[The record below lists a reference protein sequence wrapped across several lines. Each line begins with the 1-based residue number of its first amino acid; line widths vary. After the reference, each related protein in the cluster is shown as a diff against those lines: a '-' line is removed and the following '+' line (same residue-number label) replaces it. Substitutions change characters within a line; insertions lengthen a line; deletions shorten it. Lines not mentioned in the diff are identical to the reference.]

1 MRPIAYEVSNR
12 PKPNDDVAFM
22 IGELTF
28 AAVFLA
34 GIISFLSPCVL
45 PLVPAY
51 LTYMTGASLEE
62 LSGEERGSKLQRFL
76 LIQSIAFVIGITL
89 VFVLLGATATQISLV
104 LRQYA
109 SILSIVAGVA
119 IIIMGLHFLGLW
131 RWSLLYRQARI
142 EGPKTAAGPGGALAM
157 GLAFGFAWTP
167 CIGPILGAVLA
178 VAASRD
184 TVGQGASLLLVYA
197 LGMGV
202 PFILAALAIGP
213 FTGFLSKF
221 RGHMQTMERATGALL
236 VATGTA
242 FLMGWHTIFANWM
255 LERFPGLVALT

>member
-1 MRPIAYEVSNR
+1 
-12 PKPNDDVAFM
+12 M

-34 GIISFLSPCVL
+34 GVISFLSPCVL

-62 LSGEERGSKLQRFL
+62 LSDDARSAKLSRFL
-76 LIQSIAFVIGITL
+76 LIQSVAFVVGISL
-89 VFVLLGATATQISLV
+89 VFVLLGATATQISLL
-104 LRQYA
+104 LRQYSA
-109 SILSIVAGVA
+109 ILSIVAGIA
-119 IIIMGLHFLGLW
+119 IIIMGLHFLGVF
-131 RWSLLYRQARI
+131 RWSLLYRQAKI
-142 EGPKTAAGPGGALAM
+142 EGPKSTSGPGGALAM

-178 VAASRD
+178 VAASRE

-197 LGMGV
+197 LGMGL
-202 PFILAALAIGP
+202 PFILAALAVGP
-213 FTGFLSKF
+213 FTRFLGKF
-221 RGHMQTMERATGALL
+221 REHMQTMERATGALL

-242 FLMGWHTIFANWM
+242 FLLGWHTILANWM
-255 LERFPGLVALT
+255 LDRFPGLVALT

>member
-1 MRPIAYEVSNR
+1 ML
-12 PKPNDDVAFM
+12 
-22 IGELTF
+22 GELTL

-34 GIISFLSPCVL
+34 GVISFLSPCVL

-62 LSGEERGSKLQRFL
+62 LSDEQRSARLSRFL
-76 LIQSIAFVIGITL
+76 LVQSIAFVIGITL
-89 VFVLLGATATQISLV
+89 VFVLLGATATQISLL

-109 SILSIVAGVA
+109 SIISIVAGIA
-119 IIIMGLHFLGLW
+119 IIAMGLHFLGVW

-142 EGPKTAAGPGGALAM
+142 EGPKTTTGPGGALAM

-178 VAASRD
+178 VAASRE
-184 TVGQGASLLLVYA
+184 TVGQGAGMLLVYA
-197 LGMGV
+197 FGMGV
-202 PFILAALAIGP
+202 PFILSALAVGP
-213 FTGFLSKF
+213 FTRFLAKF
-221 RGHMQTMERATGALL
+221 RQHMATMERATGALL
-236 VATGTA
+236 VATGAA
-242 FLMGWHTIFANWM
+242 FLLGWHTILANWM

>member
-1 MRPIAYEVSNR
+1 ML
-12 PKPNDDVAFM
+12 
-22 IGELTF
+22 GELTF

-62 LSGEERGSKLQRFL
+62 LADDQRSARLTRFL
-76 LIQSIAFVIGITL
+76 LLQSVAFVVGIAL

-109 SILSIVAGVA
+109 SILSIVAGIA
-119 IIIMGLHFLGLW
+119 IIIMGLHFLGVL
-131 RWSLLYRQARI
+131 RWSFLYRQARM
-142 EGPKTAAGPGGALAM
+142 EGPKSSAGPGGALAM

-184 TVGQGASLLLVYA
+184 TVGQGAALLLVYA

-202 PFILAALAIGP
+202 PFILAALAVGP
-213 FTGFLSKF
+213 FTRFLGKF
-221 RGHMQTMERATGALL
+221 SQHMQTMERATGALL
-236 VATGTA
+236 VVTGAA
-242 FLMGWHTIFANWM
+242 FLLGWHTILANWM
-255 LERFPGLVALT
+255 LEQFPGLVALT

>member
-1 MRPIAYEVSNR
+1 ML
-12 PKPNDDVAFM
+12 
-22 IGELTF
+22 GELTI
-28 AAVFLA
+28 AAVFVA

-62 LSGEERGSKLQRFL
+62 LSSEERNPRLSRFL
-76 LIQSIAFVIGITL
+76 LVQALAFVLGIAL
-89 VFVLLGATATQISLV
+89 IFVLLGATATQISLL

-109 SILSIVAGVA
+109 SVLSIVAGLA
-119 IIIMGLHFLGLW
+119 IILMGLHFLGVL
-131 RWSLLYRQARI
+131 RWSMLYRQARLD
-142 EGPKTAAGPGGALAM
+142 GPKSTTGPLGALGM

-178 VAASRD
+178 VAASRE
-184 TVGQGASLLLVYA
+184 TVGQGTGLLLVYA

-202 PFILAALAIGP
+202 PFILAALAVGP
-213 FTGFLSKF
+213 FTRFLSRF
-221 RGHMQTMERATGALL
+221 RQHMGAIERATGALL
-236 VATGTA
+236 VATGAA
-242 FLMGWHTIFANWM
+242 FLLGWHTIFANWL

>member
-1 MRPIAYEVSNR
+1 ML
-12 PKPNDDVAFM
+12 
-22 IGELTF
+22 GELTF

-51 LTYMTGASLEE
+51 LTYMTGTSLEE
-62 LSGEERGSKLQRFL
+62 LADDRRSAHLTRFL
-76 LIQSIAFVIGITL
+76 LLQSVAFVIGIAL
-89 VFVLLGATATQISLV
+89 VFVLLGATATQLSLV

-109 SILSIVAGVA
+109 SILSIVAGIA
-119 IIIMGLHFLGLW
+119 IIIMGLHFLGVF
-131 RWSLLYRQARI
+131 RWSFLYRQARMD
-142 EGPKTAAGPGGALAM
+142 GPKASTGPGGALAM

-178 VAASRD
+178 VAASRN
-184 TVGQGASLLLVYA
+184 TVGQGAALLLVYA

-202 PFILAALAIGP
+202 PFILAALAVGP
-213 FTGFLSKF
+213 FTRFLGKF
-221 RGHMQTMERATGALL
+221 RQHMKTMERATGALL

-242 FLMGWHTIFANWM
+242 FLLGWHTIFANWM
-255 LERFPGLVALT
+255 LEQFPGLVALT

>member
-1 MRPIAYEVSNR
+1 ML
-12 PKPNDDVAFM
+12 
-22 IGELTF
+22 GELTF
-28 AAVFLA
+28 AAVFVA

-62 LSGEERGSKLQRFL
+62 LADDQRSARLTRFL
-76 LIQSIAFVIGITL
+76 LLQSVAFVIGIAL
-89 VFVLLGATATQISLV
+89 VFVLLGATATQLSLF

-109 SILSIVAGVA
+109 SILSIVAGIA
-119 IIIMGLHFLGLW
+119 IIIMGLHFLGVF
-131 RWSLLYRQARI
+131 RWSFLYRQARM
-142 EGPKTAAGPGGALAM
+142 EGPKTSAGPGGALTM

-184 TVGQGASLLLVYA
+184 TVGQGAALLLVYA

-202 PFILAALAIGP
+202 PFILAALAVGP
-213 FTGFLSKF
+213 FTRFLGKF
-221 RGHMQTMERATGALL
+221 RQHMQTMERATGALL
-236 VATGTA
+236 VATGAA
-242 FLMGWHTIFANWM
+242 FLLGWHTIFANWM
-255 LERFPGLVALT
+255 LEQFPGLVALT

>member
-1 MRPIAYEVSNR
+1 MS
-12 PKPNDDVAFM
+12 
-22 IGELTF
+22 GELTY
-28 AAVFLA
+28 AAVLLA

-62 LSGEERGSKLQRFL
+62 LSHRQRSVGLNRFL
-76 LIQSIAFVIGITL
+76 LVQSLAFVVGIAL
-89 VFVLLGATATQISLV
+89 IFVLLGATATQISLV

-109 SILSIVAGVA
+109 SILSIVAGIA
-119 IIIMGLHFLGLW
+119 IIVMGLNFLGLFKL
-131 RWSLLYRQARI
+131 SMLYRQARLD
-142 EGPKTAAGPGGALAM
+142 GPRTTSGPLGALGM

-197 LGMGV
+197 LGMGL
-202 PFILAALAIGP
+202 PFVAAGMAIGP
-213 FTGFLSKF
+213 FSRFLTRF
-221 RGHMQTMERATGALL
+221 RNHMATLERASGVLL
-236 VATGTA
+236 VATGAA
-242 FLMGWHTIFANWM
+242 FLLGWHTVLANWM
-255 LERFPGLVALT
+255 LDQFPGLVALT

>member
-1 MRPIAYEVSNR
+1 ML
-12 PKPNDDVAFM
+12 
-22 IGELTF
+22 GELTL

-34 GIISFLSPCVL
+34 GVISFLSPCVL

-62 LSGEERGSKLQRFL
+62 LSDEQRSARLSRFL
-76 LIQSIAFVIGITL
+76 LVQSIAFVIGITL
-89 VFVLLGATATQISLV
+89 VFVLLGATATQISLL

-109 SILSIVAGVA
+109 SIISIVAGIA
-119 IIIMGLHFLGLW
+119 IIAMGLHFLGVW

-142 EGPKTAAGPGGALAM
+142 EGPKTTTGPGGALAM

-178 VAASRD
+178 VAASRE
-184 TVGQGASLLLVYA
+184 TVGQGAGMLLVYA

-202 PFILAALAIGP
+202 PFILSALAVGP
-213 FTGFLSKF
+213 FTRFLAKF
-221 RGHMQTMERATGALL
+221 RQHMATMERATGALL
-236 VATGTA
+236 VATGAA
-242 FLMGWHTIFANWM
+242 FLLGWHTILANWM

>member
-1 MRPIAYEVSNR
+1 ML
-12 PKPNDDVAFM
+12 
-22 IGELTF
+22 GELTF

-34 GIISFLSPCVL
+34 GVISFLSPCVL

-62 LSGEERGSKLQRFL
+62 LSDEQRSAKLSRFL
-76 LIQSIAFVIGITL
+76 LVQSVAFVVGIAL

-109 SILSIVAGVA
+109 SILSIVAGIA
-119 IIIMGLHFLGLW
+119 IIIMGLHFLGVF
-131 RWSLLYRQARI
+131 RWSFLYRQARL
-142 EGPKTAAGPGGALAM
+142 EGPKQTSGPAGALAM

-178 VAASRD
+178 VAASRE
-184 TVGQGASLLLVYA
+184 TVGQGAGMLLVYA
-197 LGMGV
+197 LGMGI
-202 PFILAALAIGP
+202 PFILAALAVGP
-213 FTGFLSKF
+213 FTRFLRKF
-221 RGHMQTMERATGALL
+221 RQHMQTIERATGALL

-255 LERFPGLVALT
+255 LERFPILVQFT